1 MIAPPSRSRLLTTL
15 LVLGATA
22 AGFSSYRACSASAA
36 CRVTERL
43 NAEGSRLV
51 DQIDALRRS
60 HQFLSIDGPPESDLS
75 PRVLVA
81 MASSGLAAELLKS
94 VRQTSD
100 TMLVSGDISGGTD
113 VHARTVDAVIEPLT
127 MSALGSMLHA
137 WHAEQP
143 AWPITGIELTPIDGS
158 ARLISARLRFTCTFS
173 MRAMRP
179 TASERSP

>member
-1 MIAPPSRSRLLTTL
+1 MIAPSSRRGLLTVL

-22 AGFSSYRACSASAA
+22 AGVSSYRACAASAA

-43 NAEGSRLV
+43 NAEGSRLFER
-51 DQIDALRRS
+51 INALRRS

-81 MASSGLAAELLKS
+81 MASSGLAADVLKS

-100 TMLVSGDISGGTD
+100 TMIVSGDASGGMD
-113 VHARTVDAVIEPLT
+113 IHARTVDAVVEPLT
-127 MSALGSMLHA
+127 MSALGSMLDA
-137 WHAEQP
+137 WHTEEP
-143 AWPITGIELTPIDGS
+143 EWPVTVIELTSIDGS

-173 MRAMRP
+173 TRATRQ
-179 TASERSP
+179 TASLESP